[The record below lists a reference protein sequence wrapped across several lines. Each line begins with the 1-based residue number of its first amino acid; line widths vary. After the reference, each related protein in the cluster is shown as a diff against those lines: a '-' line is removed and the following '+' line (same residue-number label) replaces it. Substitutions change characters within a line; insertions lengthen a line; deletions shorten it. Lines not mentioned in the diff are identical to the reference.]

1 MHLQQQAQLSLL
13 AYQLRDARRR
23 KNQFDKREE
32 D

>member
-1 MHLQQQAQLSLL
+1 MHLQQQAQLSLS
-13 AYQLRDARRR
+13 AYQLRDACSQ